1 MLLTSP
7 LLAVAAAALQAPEA
21 VDLTPA
27 AKVTKNLVVH
37 AGEGITVRVPASAR
51 YVGSERFALYG
62 VADAEIHV
70 FAETDENKRL
80 QKLYWIQF
88 ESYLPS
94 NTHSYNYADGNKRM
108 MLWDTPTWVRSGPVP
123 TNGPTRAGSDREHVL
138 GILNRAGIA
147 IPPEAMN
154 VRMVQ
159 LLDDPAG
166 TGKGARRELMVIY
179 SEDLARSG
187 KTLAQLAVDGKPGP
201 DWAPIEQGLIDRAS
215 KAVTIE
221 RRK

>member
-1 MLLTSP
+1 
-7 LLAVAAAALQAPEA
+7 
-21 VDLTPA
+21 
-27 AKVTKNLVVH
+27 
-37 AGEGITVRVPASAR
+37 
-51 YVGSERFALYG
+51 
-62 VADAEIHV
+62 
-70 FAETDENKRL
+70 
-80 QKLYWIQF
+80 
-88 ESYLPS
+88 
-94 NTHSYNYADGNKRM
+94 
-108 MLWDTPTWVRSGPVP
+108 
-123 TNGPTRAGSDREHVL
+123 
-138 GILNRAGIA
+138 
-147 IPPEAMN
+147 
-154 VRMVQ
+154 MVQ